1 MPPRRR
7 PTRIEYVVDG
17 VRLRAHLSTAALDAI
32 GDGAEQRRRAIE
44 VLKGALFR
52 GRELIVVGGGDTAH
66 KLALLSALAFG
77 TRPDLSAMR
86 IEGSIRHA
94 VRDESCEYCV
104 VVSITN
110 ERGEKIA
117 RQVVGVGAL
126 QPGEKHKYSFSVELM
141 PVRAAVERKRS

>member
-1 MPPRRR
+1 MSAVR
-7 PTRIEYVVDG
+7 P
-17 VRLRAHLSTAALDAI
+17 AAL
-32 GDGAEQRRRAIE
+32 GATRTCPHCKAT
-44 VLKGALFR
+44 VLASASICPGCQHHLRFNSANAEPQTGA
-52 GRELIVVGGGDTAH
+52 V
-66 KLALLSALAFG
+66 
-77 TRPDLSAMR
+77 SAMR

-141 PVRAAVERKRS
+141 PVRAVVERRRS

>member
-1 MPPRRR
+1 MAVARAGTLGA
-7 PTRIEYVVDG
+7 TRVCPHCKRVVLQSANICPG
-17 VRLRAHLSTAALDAI
+17 CQHHLRFNSGTAEPQ
-32 GDGAEQRRRAIE
+32 AES
-44 VLKGALFR
+44 V
-52 GRELIVVGGGDTAH
+52 
-66 KLALLSALAFG
+66 SAF
-77 TRPDLSAMR
+77 R

-126 QPGEKHKYSFSVELM
+126 QPGEKHKYSFSVDLM
-141 PVRAAVERKRS
+141 PARSAAERKRNDQR